1 LIAPV
6 VIAFAAALGSTD
18 VRARVVWD
26 APPACPDAAEVDAR
40 VRERVGT
47 IPPDLTARATITSN
61 AAGDFAMTV
70 VLHDAASV
78 SNRTLRAEDCRT
90 LADAF
95 ALLVA
100 VAAGADPPI
109 VEPTPPPAFTGEVA
123 VAGHVEWG
131 ALPRVTGGAAL
142 GGFVLGPRFR
152 AGLELAYAAPR
163 ELPIAVTLQRYEVTA
178 LAGPALRR
186 RWGDLS
192 IALGV
197 TAGGFVATSR
207 GDLVLSQRHAPWVAG
222 QASARLAARLGARV
236 YLTLGVASS
245 IAFVRV
251 HLRDATRGDRLVSTG
266 GANLRGAIGLAFRL
280 GGSRR
285 DDAR

>member
-18 VRARVVWD
+18 ARARVVWE
-26 APPACPDAAEVDAR
+26 PTQGCPDAAEVDAR
-40 VRERVGT
+40 VRERVGA
-47 IPPDLTARATITSN
+47 IPPDLSARATITSN

-70 VLHDAASV
+70 VLHDAESV
-78 SNRTLRAEDCRT
+78 SSRTLRADDCST

-95 ALLVA
+95 ALLIA

-109 VEPTPPPAFTGEVA
+109 AEPTPPPATEGEIA

-142 GGFVLGPRFR
+142 GGFVLGRRFR
-152 AGLELAYAAPR
+152 AGLEIAYAAPR

-186 RWGDLS
+186 RWGDVS

-197 TAGGFVATSR
+197 TAGGFLATSR
-207 GDLVLSQRHAPWVAG
+207 GELMLSRRHAPWVAG
-222 QASARLAARLGARV
+222 QASARLAVRLAARV
-236 YLTLGVASS
+236 YLTLSVASS
-245 IAFVRV
+245 IAFVRL
-251 HLRDATRGDRLVSTG
+251 HFRDATRGDRLVSTG
-266 GANLRGAIGLAFRL
+266 GANLRGLIGLAFRL

-285 DDAR
+285 DVAG